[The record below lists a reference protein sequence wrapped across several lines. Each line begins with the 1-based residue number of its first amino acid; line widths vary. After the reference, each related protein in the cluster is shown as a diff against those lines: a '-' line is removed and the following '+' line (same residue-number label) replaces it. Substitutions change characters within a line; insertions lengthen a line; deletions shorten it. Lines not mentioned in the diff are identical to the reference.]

1 MRIFNHKNWRLLFY
15 VWFYIGLLVSSLSF
29 LLDSFEVYLSEAT
42 DYSETYEPI
51 TLNDLP
57 TVTLCLIDTHG
68 WNFEG
73 MEFIRVQECTS
84 RTNAAQRLVLV
95 VHSTNI
101 YSSTQLG
108 LRVNYCSAFCSSTF
122 TAQYQYSTGFFRA
135 QLLQLMTNTAQ
146 SKGHTKTVNKP
157 KESKFKK
164 FLMYFM

>member
-1 MRIFNHKNWRLLFY
+1 MAEKDSQLAALVYSFCRLIFTTRAAAWSSDAFVFFFFFFFQTISSSQL
-15 VWFYIGLLVSSLSF
+15 LLVF
-29 LLDSFEVYLSEAT
+29 YLYHHDIVT
-42 DYSETYEPI
+42 DWI
-51 TLNDLP
+51 
-57 TVTLCLIDTHG
+57 
-68 WNFEG
+68 
-73 MEFIRVQECTS
+73 QERTS
-84 RTNAAQRLVLV
+84 RTNTAQRLVLV

-135 QLLQLMTNTAQ
+135 QPLQLMTNTAQ
-146 SKGHTKTVNKP
+146 SKGHSKTVDKP

>member
-1 MRIFNHKNWRLLFY
+1 MIWAK
-15 VWFYIGLLVSSLSF
+15 GSESSKKEIVGKSF
-29 LLDSFEVYLSEAT
+29 LL
-42 DYSETYEPI
+42 
-51 TLNDLP
+51 
-57 TVTLCLIDTHG
+57 
-68 WNFEG
+68 WFEG
-73 MEFIRVQECTS
+73 ISGEDFAIGSFLRIQERTS

-135 QLLQLMTNTAQ
+135 QPLQLMTNTAQ
-146 SKGHTKTVNKP
+146 SKGHSKTVEKP